1 MTGIV
6 KSYNTERGFGLIQPL
21 VGKPNSAAL
30 VFFHCSAIV
39 GHRRGEEG
47 AIPTGAEVEFDLCRG
62 DRGPQAANV
71 RLRVLNS
78 SALQGPFCGRVESAL
93 LPASVEQ
100 TARES
105 VALPSRP
112 HRPPAHQSL
121 EPRERIA

>member
-6 KSYNTERGFGLIQPL
+6 KSYNTARGFGLIEPMI
-21 VGKPNSAAL
+21 GKPDSAAL

-47 AIPTGAEVEFDLCRG
+47 GIPTGAEVEFDLCRG

-71 RLRVLNS
+71 RRRVLKGS
-78 SALQGPFCGRVESAL
+78 VLQGPFCGRVESAL